1 MPLSLRAKVQGL
13 CFFGETKVQSE
24 SIALYKKQM
33 RMADFLEESNGYKR
47 ERGFFSAPT
56 SPRLLLSKWFASFKS
71 AKPKN
76 SKLSTGWVV
85 HGSNSNATEIPKR
98 TATAEHLS
106 KTPCLDVGFGGKSQN
121 LNLGNVASHA
131 RIAEDHVVENM
142 GFSGCRERG
151 RSNKKRKCVKLL
163 KTKKQRREE
172 VGMNAL
178 SISDEREIVSTE
190 TISGICKE
198 SRGDGTF
205 DEYGTCSGSGLESS
219 DQLPVSTASF
229 SKSEELASA
238 SGKSQGEVSFSFGVG
253 IGLAFL
259 MYMFDLQ
266 RRMENILEDIK
277 EERRRD
283 VLSEH
288 HRKQSDIVY
297 FTPAYQGIN
306 DSGDKL
312 YHKYHMSMG
321 QLANAS
327 CATQLDK
334 LPNYVRGNEM
344 AQQMQRDQLEAEL
357 EAELEVLQLNLDT
370 EYFSQKKNHQRE
382 ETVVDDY
389 CRLDG
394 SNELSVEEIPR
405 EEVMSE
411 YCGVSASEL
420 ERRLHEL
427 LEKRQQERITELE
440 NALECSE
447 RRLLEKETEVSW
459 WRENAKLFYQKRL
472 QK

>member
-205 DEYGTCSGSGLESS
+205 DEY
-219 DQLPVSTASF
+219 
-229 SKSEELASA
+229 
-238 SGKSQGEVSFSFGVG
+238 GKSQGEVSFSFGVG